1 MRLVISILLFLSLIY
16 TSRIAYR
23 SYIHWRHS
31 ENMHLKLASLRPFIN
46 HLNEE
51 ERSKIHKDLIPDYFG
66 KDAGVIDNSISEK
79 FNDLPA
85 NISAIAIKA
94 IEQISAGGNNLNKT
108 ESSSKKD
115 ST

>member
-1 MRLVISILLFLSLIY
+1 
-16 TSRIAYR
+16 AYR
-23 SYIHWRHS
+23 SYIHWRHC
-31 ENMHLKLASLRPFIN
+31 EKKPLKVASLRPFIN

-51 ERSKIHKDLIPDYFG
+51 ERRKIHKDLIPDYFG
-66 KDAGVIDNSISEK
+66 KDAGVIDNSTSEK

-94 IEQISAGGNNLNKT
+94 IEQISLGGNNLNKS
-108 ESSSKKD
+108 ENSSKKD